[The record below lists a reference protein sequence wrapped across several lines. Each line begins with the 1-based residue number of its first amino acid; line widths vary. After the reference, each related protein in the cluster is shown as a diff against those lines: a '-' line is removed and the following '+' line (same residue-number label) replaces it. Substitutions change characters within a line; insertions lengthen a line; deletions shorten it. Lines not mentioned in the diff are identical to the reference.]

1 MRIAIDFDDTIV
13 KTSDK
18 VKEYLNKYNIKELNN
33 LDEKYE
39 FYKKHIDDITE
50 NLDFFDDVVDALNKL
65 SLNNELYLVTARS
78 NYYSENLE
86 YLTTKFIKD
95 NNLPF
100 KEIYFECFESGKAD
114 KCEEL
119 NIDLFIDDYY
129 VNCVEVSKKGID
141 TLLFKKEYDNLKTVN
156 SWQDILKYVEG

>member
-18 VKEYLNKYNIKELNN
+18 IREYLNKYNIKNFTNE
-33 LDEKYE
+33 DEKYE
-39 FYKKHIDDITE
+39 FYKKHIDDITNE
-50 NLDFFDDVVDALNKL
+50 LELFDDVIDVLNKL
-65 SLNNELYLVTARS
+65 SINNELYLITARS
-78 NYYSENLE
+78 NYYSDSLKDS
-86 YLTTKFIKD
+86 TIKFIKD
-95 NNLPF
+95 NKLPF
-100 KEIYFECFESGKAD
+100 KEIHFECYEIGKAI

-129 VNCVEVSKKGID
+129 VNCLEVSKKGID
-141 TLLFKKEYDNLKTVN
+141 TLLFKNEYDNLKTIN